1 MQGSAVL
8 FSEMT
13 PDVSWEEDFNDWY
26 DREHIPLRM
35 NVPGFCS
42 AQRYVIPNTRNYLAV
57 YEMQS
62 PAVLR
67 TPAYQAVKNNPSERT
82 KRMLG
87 GVAGFTRYI
96 AEEIGDQKRRT
107 TDALDAPYLYT
118 VFFEVPAEWH
128 NDFNEW
134 YEKDHIPLLMECDQW
149 LMVRRFR
156 IADGEPRS
164 WTDLALHYIADPS
177 ALHSPARERAR
188 LAKEKWFSP
197 AYSVYRR
204 QGSRH
209 CGAVSTEIQPS
220 WT

>member
-35 NVPGFCS
+35 EVPGFCC

-82 KRMLG
+82 RRMLG
-87 GVAGFTRYI
+87 GVSGFTRYI
-96 AEEIGDQKRRT
+96 AVEIGDQARRA

-118 VFFEVPAEWH
+118 VFFEVPSERH
-128 NDFNEW
+128 NDFNDW
-134 YEKDHIPLLMECDQW
+134 YEKDQIPLLMECDQW
-149 LMVRRFR
+149 LMVRRLR
-156 IADGEPRS
+156 IVDGEPKS
-164 WTDLALHYIADPS
+164 WTHLALHYIADPS
-177 ALHSPARERAR
+177 ALDLAAHERASVTP
-188 LAKEKWFSP
+188 AWFTAVS
-197 AYSVYRR
+197 AVYRR
-204 QGSRH
+204 HGSRH
-209 CGAVSTEIQPS
+209 RGAASVGIRS
-220 WT
+220 

>member
-1 MQGSAVL
+1 ML

-13 PDVSWEEDFNDWY
+13 PDASWEDDFNDWY
-26 DREHIPLRM
+26 DCEHIPLRM
-35 NVPGFCS
+35 NLPGFCS

-67 TPAYQAVKNNPSERT
+67 TPAYQAVKHNPSERT
-82 KRMLG
+82 TRMLG
-87 GVAGFTRYI
+87 GVAGFTRYV
-96 AEEIGDQKRRT
+96 AEEIGDQEGRT
-107 TDALDAPYLYT
+107 TDALDAPYVYA
-118 VFFEVPAEWH
+118 VFFDVPAEWDD
-128 NDFNEW
+128 DFNAW

-156 IADGEPRS
+156 IADGEPKS
-164 WTDLALHYIADPS
+164 WTHLALHYIADPG
-177 ALHSPARERAR
+177 ALRSPARERAR
-188 LAKEKWFSP
+188 ATPWRARLAKETWFSP

-209 CGAVSTEIQPS
+209 RGAA
-220 WT
+220 